1 MKTRREKPTKVK
13 RRKQP
18 AAARRQHS
26 SAADLQKQLDQRTCE
41 LAEAREQQAATAEV
55 LKIISTSPREL
66 QPVLEAVVRSAAH
79 FCKAET

>member
-1 MKTRREKPTKVK
+1 MSTRLRKALKLQ
-13 RRKQP
+13 RRKGGTP
-18 AAARRQHS
+18 ARRRR
-26 SAADLQKQLDQRTCE
+26 SAADLQRQLDQRTRE
-41 LAEAREQQAATAEV
+41 LAEAVEQQAATAEV